1 MAMVAVRG
9 RWAAAAVLLFAAGAN
24 SAPPAAATTA
34 SAPAVAF
41 LASAPSPAPAAAG
54 AMAVPCAIAAT
65 AGGGLPPEALMVRS
79 WSNLKGSMDKIGDQV
94 KEIMLV
100 RKDVAMLQEDLK
112 TQEDLWHKGEF
123 DLTQENA
130 NLKDI
135 VASLRDEVEKGS
147 GVKSELDQLHQ
158 SLKDEAHNKDSLQ
171 WQADQDRKHRAI
183 ELDFLTSRKKNV
195 TEFVR
200 ELNLTATAEIHR
212 AQEAQLLLETD
223 AAGLRLKLKELQ
235 DRVSNLIEDRQLQRQ
250 KFDAEMSEYRRQ
262 LVDMAAGLERIRI
275 ELQKFS
281 SAADLEKEIQELQ
294 AKLKA
299 ETQVVLQLQQDLQR
313 LVTQCEQEQAGRRQT
328 ALAEQ
333 RDADRRHNE
342 MEAFCRPVRGQKL
355 VLEQMLAQCAGSV
368 GARVLAPA

>member
-1 MAMVAVRG
+1 M
-9 RWAAAAVLLFAAGAN
+9 
-24 SAPPAAATTA
+24 
-34 SAPAVAF
+34 
-41 LASAPSPAPAAAG
+41 
-54 AMAVPCAIAAT
+54 
-65 AGGGLPPEALMVRS
+65 
-79 WSNLKGSMDKIGDQV
+79 
-94 KEIMLV
+94 
-100 RKDVAMLQEDLK
+100 
-112 TQEDLWHKGEF
+112 
-123 DLTQENA
+123 
-130 NLKDI
+130 
-135 VASLRDEVEKGS
+135 GS

-262 LVDMAAGLERIRI
+262 LVEMAAGLERIRI

-281 SAADLEKEIQELQ
+281 SAADLEKEIQE
-294 AKLKA
+294 
-299 ETQVVLQLQQDLQR
+299 LQR

-342 MEAFCRPVRGQKL
+342 
-355 VLEQMLAQCAGSV
+355 
-368 GARVLAPA
+368 